1 MKRIISIFAAVIILT
16 AALMSTTLADSDIF
30 YPVSVTRSPDGTEI
44 RKVYELSPQDN
55 PAGIPRSDFEQAGF
69 HYTLLDLLKQE
80 QPEYEEMEYT
90 ETVELESA
98 EKEMEAVLALLP
110 QEREFVTED
119 GFSGL
124 LRLKLDT
131 VRVEPG
137 ENEYYNWT
145 ASATRTYPGLAGQDT
160 SQIPKSIQDRGYTLN
175 LQDVQWSA
183 DSTAEVDGYQMGST
197 YTATA
202 SYSATVLGSKVKNYI
217 VTADYTGTVSRT
229 ALNKVR
235 YVAVF
240 EGVNLNP
247 DATPDPTPELTLPP
261 VQEPVIEPPRITM
274 DPELSAI
281 TQSTVAFN
289 WMYVWIILGVIVL
302 AGGGIGLALVLK
314 RRRESENTEE

>member
-1 MKRIISIFAAVIILT
+1 MKRIISFFAVVMILT
-16 AALMSTTLADSDIF
+16 AALMSTTLADTDIF

-80 QPEYEEMEYT
+80 QPEYEEMEHT
-90 ETVELESA
+90 ETVELESEA
-98 EKEMEAVLALLP
+98 KEMEAVLALLP

-131 VRVEPG
+131 VRVEAG
-137 ENEYYNWT
+137 EKEYYNWT
-145 ASATRTYPGLAGQDT
+145 PTAVRAYPGLSGQDT
-160 SQIPKSIQDRGYTLN
+160 SNIPKTIQDGGYTLE
-175 LQDVQWSA
+175 LQNVDWST
-183 DSTAEVDGYQMGST
+183 DTTSNVDGYQMGST

-202 SYSATVLGSKVKNYI
+202 SYSATVLGSRIKNYI
-217 VTADYTGTVSRT
+217 VTADYTGTVSKI
-229 ALNKVR
+229 ALDKVR

-247 DATPDPTPELTLPP
+247 EPTPEPTP
-261 VQEPVIEPPRITM
+261 EPVIDQPPITM
-274 DPELSAI
+274 DPGPAAGEAAS
-281 TQSTVAFN
+281 AFN
-289 WMYVWIILGVIVL
+289 WMIVWIILGVLVL
-302 AGGGIGLALVLK
+302 AGGGIGVALVLK
-314 RRRESENTEE
+314 RRRESEDTEE